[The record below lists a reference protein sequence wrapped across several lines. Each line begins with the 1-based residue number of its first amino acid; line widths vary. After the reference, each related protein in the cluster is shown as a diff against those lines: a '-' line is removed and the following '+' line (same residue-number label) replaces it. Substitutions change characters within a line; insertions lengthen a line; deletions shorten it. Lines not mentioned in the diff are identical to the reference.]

1 MSLYVQLSKIF
12 QCLINHPVC
21 KKKNAMIFTDS
32 FLVMTDTVLWK
43 FKNVYEC
50 SFIYLRFPL
59 HEIIKFSLLLMFTSF
74 QFHEM
79 EGYNYKLFT

>member
-1 MSLYVQLSKIF
+1 MFNQPPSML
-12 QCLINHPVC
+12 
-21 KKKNAMIFTDS
+21 KKNAMIFTDS

-43 FKNVYEC
+43 LKNVYEC

>member
-12 QCLINHPVC
+12 QCLINHPV
-21 KKKNAMIFTDS
+21 AMIFTDS

-43 FKNVYEC
+43 LKNVYEC

-74 QFHEM
+74 QFREM